1 MVTLGRYARRPPA
14 AMPAGDGRYCLGPA
28 NRAQRMRQAEISA
41 RPLRRRAARMA
52 RPARVRMRS
61 RKPWVF
67 ARRRLFGWKVR
78 LLTSGLQAQD
88 ASPAHGDARQ
98 WLACRMRGMRNSRRV
113 ASRPSYVTG
122 QACPRSNRRVF
133 RSTRTQVIHVST
145 GTLST
150 GASPSTGCALRPSRT
165 PLGCGQRLVHSCG
178 QGYCRPFQTLSP
190 LRGRVGPQVT
200 GCAQPVDS
208 MWISYGAHDG
218 ATGLPA
224 CGQRRDP
231 VRPAAT
237 IVDKQIA
244 VGQRAASG
252 GGEPDHGRNGPQRG
266 LGEGS

>member
-1 MVTLGRYARRPPA
+1 MTLGRYARRPPT
-14 AMPAGDGRYCLGPA
+14 AMPAGDGLYCLGPA

-122 QACPRSNRRVF
+122 QTCPRSNRRVF
-133 RSTRTQVIHVST
+133 PEHALTGYPRFHRHVIHRRLAVHRMC
-145 GTLST
+145 
-150 GASPSTGCALRPSRT
+150 APSLPYAT
-165 PLGCGQRLVHSCG
+165 RLWTTSCT
-178 QGYCRPFQTLSP
+178 QL
-190 LRGRVGPQVT
+190 
-200 GCAQPVDS
+200 
-208 MWISYGAHDG
+208 W
-218 ATGLPA
+218 TGLLSALPDPLSAARTRRTAGNGLCTA
-224 CGQRRDP
+224 CGFDVDFVWRPRRGHGTP
-231 VRPAAT
+231 CMWTTTR
-237 IVDKQIA
+237 
-244 VGQRAASG
+244 SG
-252 GGEPDHGRNGPQRG
+252 APGGHHCG
-266 LGEGS
+266 